1 MLEHAC
7 VLTACL
13 QVSLGIRLAVGITSK
28 QQAAGT
34 DALLAGWLAIPAN
47 VYAGIRASGLPDP
60 VGPHALIKWMM
71 QPEIWDAPV
80 RTVLQSE

>member
-1 MLEHAC
+1 M
-7 VLTACL
+7 

-34 DALLAGWLAIPAN
+34 DAVLAAWLANPAN

-60 VGPHALIKWMM
+60 VGPHALIKWLM

-80 RTVLQSE
+80 RACFLLCSSC